1 MRISII
7 GGGGHVTNRT
17 ARCFW
22 LTGDCSLSV
31 PKWIQRLAISPI
43 DTKMEK
49 VVCHE
54 TLGGLLKHYDEGQH
68 ERLAAF
74 PFPAIL

>member
-1 MRISII
+1 
-7 GGGGHVTNRT
+7 
-17 ARCFW
+17 
-22 LTGDCSLSV
+22 
-31 PKWIQRLAISPI
+31 
-43 DTKMEK
+43 MEK

-74 PFPAIL
+74 PFPAILQLSARKKLK

>member
-1 MRISII
+1 
-7 GGGGHVTNRT
+7 
-17 ARCFW
+17 
-22 LTGDCSLSV
+22 V